1 MTSNIEFLTAFFG
14 WSLVISLGIYV
25 LTVSAFWLLRGL
37 VLRMNARVF
46 GISEDDVAVAT
57 IRYVSQYK
65 LAITLLFFTPWLA
78 LKILA

>member
-14 WSLVISLGIYV
+14 WSLIINLGIYV
-25 LTVSAFWLLRGL
+25 LTVTAFWLLRGL

-46 GISEDDVAVAT
+46 GISEQDVAVAT
-57 IRYVSQYK
+57 IGYVSQYK